1 MSCCRVGILNALEIL
16 TIESRRTRQ
25 TCGPNCHSLGQV
37 LRLTRFKKNSNTF
50 GGTLSKPTGS
60 TPPQRKITNIHVL
73 YRQLTL
79 GCSNERILFS
89 RQENMFSSY
98 PFRHKPLCGHGSG
111 RNDFLPHMCWI
122 HGLKQFTLAATNG
135 ITTRRRS
142 QQNALNSLSFH
153 KTSPHAAGAKAV
165 TRLKDSH
172 VETMQVYLW
181 RHWYRGHHMTNPNNG
196 TMKGKSL
203 KNTQY
208 GILMTCV
215 GIQNKH
221 VSPQLWPLIPWLC
234 CLIL

>member
-1 MSCCRVGILNALEIL
+1 MSCCRVGILDALDNL

-25 TCGPNCHSLGQV
+25 TCGPNCHWLGQV

-50 GGTLSKPTGS
+50 GGTLSKPNGKYSS
-60 TPPQRKITNIHVL
+60 TKKNHKHPCL

-79 GCSNERILFS
+79 GCSNERILLS

-98 PFRHKPLCGHGSG
+98 PFRHKTLCGHGSG

-153 KTSPHAAGAKAV
+153 NTSPHAAGAKAV
-165 TRLKDSH
+165 ARLKDSH
-172 VETMQVYLW
+172 VETMQVYL
-181 RHWYRGHHMTNPNNG
+181 
-196 TMKGKSL
+196 
-203 KNTQY
+203 
-208 GILMTCV
+208 
-215 GIQNKH
+215 
-221 VSPQLWPLIPWLC
+221 
-234 CLIL
+234 